1 MKNTMKF
8 GVEIEYKS
16 AKASK
21 LLKGLKAMG
30 LNARIKGYHPETDF
44 TTWDICSD
52 SSVSYGY
59 GNNMTGGELVSP
71 ILTLADID
79 ILDKVCKVLSDV
91 GATVDYRC
99 GLHIH
104 FSWTD
109 MDGQTIKKIIERYSK
124 FENEFDAIMSPS
136 RRTTFC
142 SEGRVDRENSYA
154 RTMVNLTMPRG
165 DNLDAIA
172 RAGRRENKINLRNIG
187 SYSRT
192 GTLEFRHHNGTI
204 DALKIKNWVLFLA
217 DFIQESKKK
226 VTTKTYD
233 FNSESVDADL
243 KRKAYGSLK
252 GTMAH
257 FGIEMKQNRGFGFT
271 FINNSLPRLERLS
284 YAEVDAMYISGTR
297 ILNEDKLREFVGYMT
312 QTEFAPQD
320 TMFCGVEEKLT
331 YYYMGRRDMFTQ
343 RRA

>member
-1 MKNTMKF
+1 MKHTMKF

-21 LLKGLKAMG
+21 LLKGLKSLG
-30 LNARIKGYHPETDF
+30 LNARIKGYHPDTDF

-59 GNNMTGGELVSP
+59 GNNMTGGEIVSP
-71 ILTLADID
+71 ILTLENID
-79 ILDKVCKVLSDV
+79 ILDKVCKVLKDV

-109 MDGQTIKKIIERYSK
+109 MDGSTVKKIIERYRK
-124 FENEFDAIMSPS
+124 FENEFDGIMSPS
-136 RRTTFC
+136 RRTSYC
-142 SEGRVDRENSYA
+142 SEGRVTNENSYA
-154 RTMVNLTMPRG
+154 RSMINYTMPRG
-165 DNLDAIA
+165 DSLDAIA
-172 RAGRRENKINLRNIG
+172 RAGRRENKINVTNIG

-204 DALKIKNWVLFLA
+204 DSMKIKNWVLFLA

-226 VTTKTYD
+226 VNAKTFD
-233 FNSESVDADL
+233 FDVNSVSADQ
-243 KRKAYGSLK
+243 KNKAYGSLK
-252 GTMAH
+252 YAMQSLD
-257 FGIEMKQNRGFGFT
+257 IEMKQNRGFGFT
-271 FINNSLPRLERLS
+271 FKKGTRVERLS
-284 YAEVDAMYISGTR
+284 YSEITEKLYVVGTR
-297 ILNEDKLREFVGYMT
+297 ELCSDKLREFVGYVT
-312 QTEFAPQD
+312 QTEFTPQD
-320 TMFCGVEEKLT
+320 TMFCGVEEKLA

>member
-16 AKASK
+16 ARASK
-21 LLKGLKAMG
+21 LLKGLKDLG
-30 LNARIKGYHPETDF
+30 LNARIKGYHPDTDF

-59 GNNMTGGELVSP
+59 GNTMTGGELVSP
-71 ILTLADID
+71 ILTLEDID
-79 ILDKVCKVLSDV
+79 IFDKVCKVLKDV

-109 MDGQTIKKIIERYSK
+109 MDGSTVKKIIERYRK
-124 FENEFDAIMSPS
+124 FENEFDGIMSPS
-136 RRTTFC
+136 RRTSYC
-142 SEGRVDRENSYA
+142 SEGRVTNENSYA
-154 RTMVNLTMPRG
+154 RSMINYTMPRG
-165 DNLDAIA
+165 DSLDAIA
-172 RAGRRENKINLRNIG
+172 RAGRRENKINVTNIG

-204 DALKIKNWVLFLA
+204 DSMKIKNWVLFLA

-233 FNSESVDADL
+233 FDSESVDADL
-243 KRKAYGSLK
+243 KRKAFGSLK

-257 FGIEMKQNRGFGFT
+257 FDIEMKQNRGFGFT
-271 FINNSLPRLERLS
+271 FKKGTKVERLS
-284 YAEVDAMYISGTR
+284 YAEVDAMYINGTR
-297 ILNEDKLREFVGYMT
+297 ILNEDSLRIFVGRMT

-320 TMFCGVEEKLT
+320 TMFCGVEEKLA